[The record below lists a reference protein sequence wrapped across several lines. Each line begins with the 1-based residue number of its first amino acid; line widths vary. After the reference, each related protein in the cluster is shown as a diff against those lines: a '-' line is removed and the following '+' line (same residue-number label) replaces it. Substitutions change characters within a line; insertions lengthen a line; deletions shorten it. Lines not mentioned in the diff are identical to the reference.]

1 MIKIFFCLILFF
13 SKFTYMLEDYVYVV
27 GVVTIDVKKDGK
39 FPENYTYVFTSYIKW
54 LEENNVRWI

>member
-1 MIKIFFCLILFF
+1 
-13 SKFTYMLEDYVYVV
+13 MLEDYVYVV
-27 GVVTIDVKKDGK
+27 GVVTIDVKKDGN